1 MIDGMFVVDGVVHGY
16 NWTPDNWAIPEAAVT
31 SAAGAGFHKF
41 LTKDDETRLTDEEFL
56 QNWGVDELEEILF
69 LESGV
74 DMAVYHGTPIWD
86 FYKDGHSDT
95 EKGFAMRDRNPDRV
109 LVYGAVNP
117 FDGKKAIDDVKRLA
131 DRGVNGLKTYAATY
145 KDGITQPQPLDDPTF
160 GYPLI
165 EAAIDHGIKV
175 IGVHKAMP
183 FGPVRSAPYGVA
195 DIPEPCALYPEMNFE
210 VVHSGFAFLEDTAFL
225 CGFPNVWLNLEASFG
240 LLLNAPRRFAEFL
253 GVFLANGAGSRIIFA
268 TGCALA
274 HPLPLVKAFLE
285 FEMPEDLVA
294 GYGVPPLDEALKRDI
309 LGLNLLR
316 LHGIDAGERMGVISQ
331 DRWSQRRDREGPGT
345 PYSHFRARGGVTSGA

>member
-1 MIDGMFVVDGVVHGY
+1 MIDGMVVADGVVHGY
-16 NWTPDNWAIPEAAVT
+16 NWTPENWAIPEAAVT

-41 LTKDDETRLTDEEFL
+41 LTKDDESRLTDEEFL

-69 LESGV
+69 LEAGV
-74 DMAVYHGTPIWD
+74 DIAAYHGTPIWD

-95 EKGFAMRDRNPDRV
+95 EKGFVMRDRNPDRV

-131 DRGVNGLKTYAATY
+131 DRGVNGLKVYAASY
-145 KDGITQPQPLDDPTF
+145 KDGITTAQPLDDPTF

-165 EAAIDHGIKV
+165 EAALEHGIKV

-183 FGPVRSAPYGVA
+183 FGPVRSAPYGVS

-210 VVHSGFAFLEDTAFL
+210 VVHSGFAFVEDTAFL

-253 GVFLANGAGSRIIFA
+253 GLFLANGAGPRIIFA

-274 HPLPLVKAFLE
+274 HPLPLIEAFLQ

-294 GYGVPPLDEALKRDI
+294 GYGVPALDDSMKRDI

-316 LHGIDAGERMGVISQ
+316 LHGIDPDERMAAIAQ
-331 DRWSQRRDREGPGT
+331 DRWSQRRETEGPGL
-345 PYSHFRARGGVTSGA
+345 PYSHFRARGGKTNG